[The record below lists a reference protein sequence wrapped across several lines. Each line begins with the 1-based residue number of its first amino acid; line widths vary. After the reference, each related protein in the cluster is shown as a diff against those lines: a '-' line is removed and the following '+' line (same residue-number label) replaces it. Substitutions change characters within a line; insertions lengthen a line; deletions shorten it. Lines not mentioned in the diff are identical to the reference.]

1 MWKNKIKKLNT
12 PNQGSKF
19 KTINWVKINHERNE
33 NNHIRFKT
41 PILRSG
47 LCDHRDAYI
56 YFKRTIT
63 VTDTAAQRQPNNC
76 ANK

>member
-1 MWKNKIKKLNT
+1 M
-12 PNQGSKF
+12 
-19 KTINWVKINHERNE
+19 
-33 NNHIRFKT
+33 
-41 PILRSG
+41 LRSG